1 MEKRVWDIQRLEN
14 PFSRKECYYMFIQL
28 LMSALLL
35 GSIYGLIALG
45 YSLIY
50 RASGIMN
57 LAQGDLMCVGGFLG
71 FTFYTLLGLPIII
84 SIILTM
90 VCTFIIGVI
99 LERFVIRPIFN
110 RSTSTS
116 VIILATVAVSYII
129 QSIEIIVWGAAPLAV
144 PSFLKTATIKIFGVI
159 YQTESLLCIGVAVV
173 CMLGLHIYMKKSSFG
188 IAMRAAAMDPVAARS
203 CGINVEKT
211 TRMTWAISVSIAGLA
226 GIMVSPIYG
235 VSTTLGTAMSAKG
248 FASAVVGG
256 YGDMYGAILG
266 GGVLSSLESFAAG
279 YISSTLKQLIA
290 YITVLLILF
299 FKPRG
304 LLNAESV
311 KD

>member
-1 MEKRVWDIQRLEN
+1 MFTRLL
-14 PFSRKECYYMFIQL
+14 IA
-28 LMSALLL
+28 ALVA

-57 LAQGDLMCVGGFLG
+57 LAQGDLMCLGGFLG
-71 FTFYTLLGLPIII
+71 YTFYSKLEFPFLIALVLT
-84 SIILTM
+84 IL
-90 VCTFIIGVI
+90 CCFIVGFI
-99 LERFVIRPIFN
+99 LEKVVIRPIFQK
-110 RSTSTS
+110 STTTS

-129 QSIEIIVWGAAPLAV
+129 QSLEIIIWGAAPLSM
-144 PSFLKTATIKIFGVI
+144 PSFLSLETVKFMGVI
-159 YQTESLLCIGVAVV
+159 YQTEAILCIGVAFIT
-173 CMLGLHIYMKKSSFG
+173 MLGVHFFMKKTSFG

-203 CGINVEKT
+203 CGINVEQT
-211 TRMTWAISVSIAGLA
+211 TRMTWAISTAIAGLA
-226 GIMVSPIYG
+226 GIMVGPLYG
-235 VSTTLGTAMSAKG
+235 VTTTLGTYMSAKG

-266 GGVLSSLESFAAG
+266 GGVLASLESFSAG

-290 YITVLLILF
+290 YLSVLFILF
-299 FKPRG
+299 VKPRG